1 MCSEKKL
8 TWDETLAR
16 KSILLLGDENTD
28 CVNPEN
34 LQSVFRNLKDAE
46 AGDIFKGM
54 INSVPFRRL
63 HKHSS
68 PYFRQVY
75 SSDLLLWHI
84 QRLGNTFPV
93 NFPDISS
100 SRTYESTED
109 LNWLDSFSDSFK
121 VIHNNYT
128 ISLILHNIYS
138 IINKL
143 PPMFTKHQ
151 HSP

>member
-34 LQSVFRNLKDAE
+34 LQSVLRNLKDAE

-54 INSVPFRRL
+54 INSLPFRRL
-63 HKHSS
+63 HKHCS

-75 SSDLLLWHI
+75 SGDLL
-84 QRLGNTFPV
+84 F
-93 NFPDISS
+93 
-100 SRTYESTED
+100 
-109 LNWLDSFSDSFK
+109 
-121 VIHNNYT
+121 
-128 ISLILHNIYS
+128 
-138 IINKL
+138 
-143 PPMFTKHQ
+143 
-151 HSP
+151 